1 MRTEVNMISYGYI
14 ENNKI
19 VAPVAMRSRFKNIG
33 GWHLLSDDERMLHD
47 WYPCIVINSEFNS
60 YTQVRETIP
69 SIKFDE
75 EKKIIKVAYVIV
87 DKPIDTVKLEHKVR
101 ITSLRY
107 DTEVSGIEVNGQL
120 IETDRTS
127 QTRIAQAH
135 ALVSIDPTTK
145 IDWKVG
151 NEWIVLDAST
161 ITAMALAIGKH
172 VQECFSKEMRLHK
185 QIDEAET
192 IDDVLKINW

>member
-1 MRTEVNMISYGYI
+1 MVNYCYFERG
-14 ENNKI
+14 KLTG
-19 VAPVAMRSRFKNIG
+19 PVNMRSRFKGVG
-33 GWHLLSDDERMLHD
+33 GWHLLDDNERAEYG
-47 WYPCIVINSEFNS
+47 WYPCSVINEGFDPV
-60 YTQVRETIP
+60 TQTRTTLPELV
-69 SIKFDE
+69 FDE
-75 EKKIIKVAYVIV
+75 SRKLGIATYHITEKS
-87 DKPIDTVKLEHKVR
+87 IDTVKAEQKERV
-101 ITSLRY
+101 TNSRY
-107 DTEVSGIEVNGQL
+107 ESEVSGIILDGRV

-151 NEWIVLDAST
+151 YEWIVLDASA

>member
-1 MRTEVNMISYGYI
+1 MNAYGYF
-14 ENNKI
+14 EDGKI
-19 VAPVAMRSRFKNIG
+19 IAPVSMRSRFNGIG
-33 GWHLLSDDERMLHD
+33 GWHVLSDSERAAHG
-47 WYPCIVINSEFNS
+47 WYPCAVINEGYDSLTQNRSLLPEISFDSNES
-60 YTQVRETIP
+60 IFRVEYTVTEKTVEAVKREHR
-69 SIKFDE
+69 D
-75 EKKIIKVAYVIV
+75 
-87 DKPIDTVKLEHKVR
+87 R
-101 ITSLRY
+101 ISHSRY
-107 DTEVSGIEVNGQL
+107 ETEISGIVVNDQL
-120 IETDRTS
+120 VETDRTS

>member
-1 MRTEVNMISYGYI
+1 MRDDLMNAYGYF
-14 ENNKI
+14 EDGKI
-19 VAPVAMRSRFKNIG
+19 IAPVSMRSKFKGIG
-33 GWHLLSDDERMLHD
+33 GWHVLSDSERAAHG
-47 WYPCIVINSEFNS
+47 WYPCAVINEGYDSLTQNRSLLPEISFDSNESIFRVEYTVTEKTVEAVKREHRDRISNS
-60 YTQVRETIP
+60 RYETEI
-69 SIKFDE
+69 
-75 EKKIIKVAYVIV
+75 
-87 DKPIDTVKLEHKVR
+87 
-101 ITSLRY
+101 
-107 DTEVSGIEVNGQL
+107 SGIVVNDQL
-120 IETDRTS
+120 VETDRTS